1 MNAID
6 YSLAFH
12 SAISKRKDKNWYCAD
27 PNWKMAVE
35 SLALCGKFC
44 LLAAK
49 DKTYFMDRQ
58 AGNQAHN
65 FQSAF
70 RNRVV
75 VEGQR
80 SGNRMVKNQR
90 TSGPPPRPFLERLGR
105 GPAHCPDSSSFDH
118 NADSQSE
125 P

>member
-65 FQSAF
+65 LQSAF

-75 VEGQR
+75 LEGAER
-80 SGNRMVKNQR
+80 LI
-90 TSGPPPRPFLERLGR
+90 PRLKIQSLGCMAAETFLERETASQEGR
-105 GPAHCPDSSSFDH
+105 LNVRFACHPT
-118 NADSQSE
+118 
-125 P
+125 

>member
-75 VEGQR
+75 LVSPVQAIFDAIE
-80 SGNRMVKNQR
+80 SM
-90 TSGPPPRPFLERLGR
+90 TSGTGC
-105 GPAHCPDSSSFDH
+105 ADVFDT
-118 NADSQSE
+118 SQSFKCD
-125 P
+125 